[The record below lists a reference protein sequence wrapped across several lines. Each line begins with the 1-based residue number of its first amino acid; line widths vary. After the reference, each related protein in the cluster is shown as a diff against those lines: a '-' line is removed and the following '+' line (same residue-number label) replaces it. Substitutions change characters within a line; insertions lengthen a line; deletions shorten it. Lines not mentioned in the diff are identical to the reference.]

1 MLLSVNIK
9 PDKDVYYLG
18 AKVIEIL
25 NEADGNRIDFFD
37 AFQKLN
43 SIEKIS
49 MNLFVLS
56 VDWLYI
62 LGVIKQ
68 SNDKYIE
75 KCF

>member
-1 MLLSVNIK
+1 MLLSTNIK

-25 NEADGNRIDFFD
+25 SEASSNKIDFFD
-37 AFQKLN
+37 TFHKLN

-49 MNLFVLS
+49 MSLYILTL
-56 VDWLYI
+56 DWLYI
-62 LGVIKQ
+62 IGIVKQ
-68 SNDKYIE
+68 SNDKYLE

>member
-18 AKVIEIL
+18 AKVIEVL

-37 AFQKLN
+37 TFQKLN